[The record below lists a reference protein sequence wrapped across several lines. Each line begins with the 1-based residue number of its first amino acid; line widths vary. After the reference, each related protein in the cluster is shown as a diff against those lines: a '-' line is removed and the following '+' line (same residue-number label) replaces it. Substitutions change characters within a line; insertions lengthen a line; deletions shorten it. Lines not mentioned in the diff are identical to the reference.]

1 MGQEDTITNNIVM
14 MIVVEMTEAMII
26 VMTMMSV
33 SKGEISGFLQ
43 SNKEAAA

>member
-43 SNKEAAA
+43 SNKAAAA